1 MPPIARLV
9 SIRGGIALQI
19 AVLAALAATL
29 WLAARWLEPLPPRR
43 IVLAAGPPGG
53 YYIALAERYREHL
66 RQDGIELQ
74 ILATRGAIE
83 NLDLLRAEPPGAD
96 VAFVQGGVGT
106 AATHGGVEGLGSIFF
121 EPVFVF
127 ARRELGATRLADLAG
142 RRIAIGPEGSGTR
155 ALSRALLEFNGLAL
169 TEHETL
175 PLGGQEARDALR
187 AGRIDAAI
195 FVIAH
200 PLPGLAEMFADPQV
214 VLLGFERADA
224 YRMRFAFLSP
234 VRLPAGS
241 IDLPRD
247 VPAEDV
253 KLVAPVGALVVR
265 DDLHSALKNLLA
277 RAARDIHGEAQLFAD
292 AGRFPAA
299 TNLDYPLNSYAR
311 RLIENGP
318 SIFARYLPFWVAVWG
333 ERLLILLLPVL
344 GLILPIWRLGP
355 PFYRWRF
362 ERRVY
367 RWYRELARLESEVRA
382 DPSPSCRSRI
392 AAQLDALQDRAAAQR
407 VPLAFARHLFHLR
420 AHIAFVRDRLERGG

>member
-1 MPPIARLV
+1 MAGSRVWAVFSSNRSSCSRAGNSARP
-9 SIRGGIALQI
+9 A
-19 AVLAALAATL
+19 
-29 WLAARWLEPLPPRR
+29 
-43 IVLAAGPPGG
+43 
-53 YYIALAERYREHL
+53 
-66 RQDGIELQ
+66 
-74 ILATRGAIE
+74 
-83 NLDLLRAEPPGAD
+83 
-96 VAFVQGGVGT
+96 
-106 AATHGGVEGLGSIFF
+106 
-121 EPVFVF
+121 
-127 ARRELGATRLADLAG
+127 

-253 KLVAPVGALVVR
+253 KLVAPVGA
-265 DDLHSALKNLLA
+265 LLA